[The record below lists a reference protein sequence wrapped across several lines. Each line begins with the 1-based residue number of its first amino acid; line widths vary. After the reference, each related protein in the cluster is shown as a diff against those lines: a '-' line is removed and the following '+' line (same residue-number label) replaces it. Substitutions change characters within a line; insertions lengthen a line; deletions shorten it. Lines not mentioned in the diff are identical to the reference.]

1 MRVAVIT
8 PYYKEALHVLVRCRS
23 SVFAQTYPDVRHYML
38 ADGHPRDELRDL
50 MFHVELP
57 RCNDYGDT
65 PRLIGC
71 AIADAQ
77 GADAILLLDADCWLE
92 KIHIQHM
99 VEVMQGQDAPVVTCP
114 RNLYRMD
121 GSFMAVDTES
131 NGIHF
136 NDTNCYLIRRDAFH
150 LLRAWGL
157 KDKRLCIIDD
167 RVFWATVKDSGL
179 KIVRSALATVNY
191 PTSFAFHYSQN
202 KEPIP
207 DDTKVIMQIDGE
219 LTMRTYTQYKELTGK
234 TEV

>member
-8 PYYKEALHVLVRCRS
+8 PYYKESLDVLLRCRS
-23 SVFAQTYPDVRHYML
+23 SVFAQTYADVRHYML
-38 ADGHPRDELRDL
+38 ADGHPRAEFEDL
-50 MFHVELP
+50 EFHVKLP
-57 RCNDYGDT
+57 RCADYGDT

-77 GADAILLLDADCWLE
+77 GADAILLLDADCWLD
-92 KIHIQHM
+92 KDH
-99 VEVMQGQDAPVVTCP
+99 VGVLVDVMQNQDAPVVTCP
-114 RNLYRMD
+114 RNLYRID
-121 GSFMAVDTES
+121 GSFMAVDSES
-131 NGIHF
+131 DGVHF
-136 NDTNCYLIRRDAFH
+136 NDTNCYLIRKDAFH

-179 KIVRSALATVNY
+179 KIVRSGIPTVNY

-202 KEPIP
+202 NEPIP
-207 DDTKVIMQIDGE
+207 DDTKVIMYIDGE

>member
-8 PYYKEALHVLVRCRS
+8 PYYREALHVLVRCRS

-38 ADGHPRDELRDL
+38 ADGHARDELRDL

-92 KIHIQHM
+92 KGHIQHM

-114 RNLYRMD
+114 RNLYRLD

>member
-8 PYYKEALHVLVRCRS
+8 PYYKEALHVLVRCRR

-114 RNLYRMD
+114 RNLYRLD

>member
-114 RNLYRMD
+114 RNLYRLD

-219 LTMRTYTQYKELTGK
+219 LTMQTYTQYKELTGK

>member
-8 PYYKEALHVLVRCRS
+8 PYYREALHVLVRCRS
-23 SVFAQTYPDVRHYML
+23 SVFAQTYPDVRHFML

-92 KIHIQHM
+92 KGHIQHM

-114 RNLYRMD
+114 RNLYRLD

-150 LLRAWGL
+150 LLKAWGL

-167 RVFWATVKDSGL
+167 RVFWDAVKGSGL

>member
-8 PYYKEALHVLVRCRS
+8 PYYREALHVLVRCRS

-57 RCNDYGDT
+57 RCDDYGDT
-65 PRLIGC
+65 PRLVGC

-92 KIHIQHM
+92 KGHIQQM
-99 VEVMQGQDAPVVTCP
+99 VKVMQREDAPVVTCP
-114 RNLYRMD
+114 RNLYRTN
-121 GSFMAVDTES
+121 GSYMCVDSES
-131 NGIHF
+131 DGIHF
-136 NDTNCYLIRRDAFH
+136 NDTNCYLIRKDAFH

-179 KIVRSALATVNY
+179 KIVRSGVPTVNY

-219 LTMRTYTQYKELTGK
+219 LRMRTYTQYKELTGK

>member
-8 PYYKEALHVLVRCRS
+8 PYYREALHVLIRCRS
-23 SVFAQTYPDVRHYML
+23 SVFAQTYSDVRHYML

-50 MFHVELP
+50 EFHVELP

-65 PRLIGC
+65 PRLVGC

-92 KIHIQHM
+92 KGHIQHM
-99 VEVMQGQDAPVVTCP
+99 VEIMQGQDVPIVTCP
-114 RNLYRMD
+114 RNLYRD
-121 GSFMAVDTES
+121 NGSFMCVDSES
-131 NGIHF
+131 DGIHF

-179 KIVRSALATVNY
+179 KIARSRIPTVNY

-219 LTMRTYTQYKELTGK
+219 LRMVTYPQYRELTGK

>member
-8 PYYKEALHVLVRCRS
+8 PYYREALHVLVRCRS

-57 RCNDYGDT
+57 RCDDYGDT

>member
-8 PYYKEALHVLVRCRS
+8 PYYKESLDVLLRCRS

-57 RCNDYGDT
+57 RCDDYGDT

-92 KIHIQHM
+92 KGHIQHM

>member
-8 PYYKEALHVLVRCRS
+8 PYYKESLDVLVRCRS
-23 SVFAQTYPDVRHYML
+23 SVFAQTYTDVRHYML

-57 RCNDYGDT
+57 RCDDYGDT

>member
-8 PYYKEALHVLVRCRS
+8 PYYREALHVLVRCRS

-114 RNLYRMD
+114 RNLYRLD

>member
-8 PYYKEALHVLVRCRS
+8 PYYREALHVLVRCRS

-38 ADGHPRDELRDL
+38 ADGNPSDELRDL

-65 PRLIGC
+65 PRLVGC

-92 KIHIQHM
+92 KGHIEQM
-99 VEVMQGQDAPVVTCP
+99 VKVMQREDAPIVTCP
-114 RNLYRMD
+114 RNLYRTNGSYMCVDSESD
-121 GSFMAVDTES
+121 GV
-131 NGIHF
+131 HF
-136 NDTNCYLIRRDAFH
+136 NDTNCYLIRKDAFH

-179 KIVRSALATVNY
+179 KIARSGVPTVNY

-219 LTMRTYTQYKELTGK
+219 LTMRTYAQYKELTGK

>member
-1 MRVAVIT
+1 MRVSVIT
-8 PYYKEALHVLVRCRS
+8 PYYKESLDVLLRCRS
-23 SVFAQTYPDVRHYML
+23 SVFAQSYKDVRHYML
-38 ADGHPRDELRDL
+38 ADGHPCDELRDL

-57 RCNDYGDT
+57 RCDDYGDT

-92 KIHIQHM
+92 KGHIQHM
-99 VEVMQGQDAPVVTCP
+99 VEVMQGQDAPIVTCP
-114 RNLYRMD
+114 RNLYRLD

-150 LLRAWGL
+150 LLKAWGL

-167 RVFWATVKDSGL
+167 RVFWDAVKGSGL

-202 KEPIP
+202 KETIP
-207 DDTKVIMQIDGE
+207 DNTKVIMQIDGE
-219 LTMRTYTQYKELTGK
+219 LRMVTYPQYKKLTGK
-234 TEV
+234 TEL

>member
-8 PYYKEALHVLVRCRS
+8 PYYREALHVLVRCRS
-23 SVFAQTYPDVRHYML
+23 SVYAQTYTDVRHYML
-38 ADGHPRDELRDL
+38 ADGHPRDELKDL

-57 RCNDYGDT
+57 RCDDYGDT

-92 KIHIQHM
+92 KGHIQQM
-99 VEVMQGQDAPVVTCP
+99 VKVMQREDAPIVTCP
-114 RNLYRMD
+114 RNLYRTN
-121 GSFMAVDTES
+121 GSFMAVDSES
-131 NGIHF
+131 DGIHF

-150 LLRAWGL
+150 LLKAWGL

-167 RVFWATVKDSGL
+167 RVFWDAVKGSGL

-191 PTSFAFHYSQN
+191 HTSFAFHYSQN

-219 LTMRTYTQYKELTGK
+219 LTMRTYTQYKKLTGK
-234 TEV
+234 TEL

>member
-1 MRVAVIT
+1 
-8 PYYKEALHVLVRCRS
+8 
-23 SVFAQTYPDVRHYML
+23 
-38 ADGHPRDELRDL
+38 

-92 KIHIQHM
+92 KGHIQHM

-114 RNLYRMD
+114 RNLYRLD

-191 PTSFAFHYSQN
+191 PTSFSFHYSQN

>member
-1 MRVAVIT
+1 
-8 PYYKEALHVLVRCRS
+8 
-23 SVFAQTYPDVRHYML
+23 
-38 ADGHPRDELRDL
+38 
-50 MFHVELP
+50 
-57 RCNDYGDT
+57 
-65 PRLIGC
+65 
-71 AIADAQ
+71 
-77 GADAILLLDADCWLE
+77 
-92 KIHIQHM
+92 M

-114 RNLYRMD
+114 RNLYRLD

>member
-1 MRVAVIT
+1 
-8 PYYKEALHVLVRCRS
+8 
-23 SVFAQTYPDVRHYML
+23 
-38 ADGHPRDELRDL
+38 
-50 MFHVELP
+50 VELP
-57 RCNDYGDT
+57 RCDDYGDT
-65 PRLIGC
+65 PRLVGC

-92 KIHIQHM
+92 KGHIQQM
-99 VEVMQGQDAPVVTCP
+99 VKVMQREDAPVVTCP
-114 RNLYRMD
+114 RRLYRTNGSYMCVDSESD
-121 GSFMAVDTES
+121 GIA
-131 NGIHF
+131 F
-136 NDTNCYLIRRDAFH
+136 NDTNCYLIRKDAFH

-179 KIVRSALATVNY
+179 KIARSGVPTVNY

-219 LTMRTYTQYKELTGK
+219 LRMQTYTQYKELTGK

>member
-8 PYYKEALHVLVRCRS
+8 PYYKEALHVLIRCRS
-23 SVFAQTYPDVRHYML
+23 SVFAQTYPNVRHYML

-57 RCNDYGDT
+57 RCDDYGDT

-99 VEVMQGQDAPVVTCP
+99 VEVMQGQDAPIVTCP
-114 RNLYRMD
+114 RNLYRLD